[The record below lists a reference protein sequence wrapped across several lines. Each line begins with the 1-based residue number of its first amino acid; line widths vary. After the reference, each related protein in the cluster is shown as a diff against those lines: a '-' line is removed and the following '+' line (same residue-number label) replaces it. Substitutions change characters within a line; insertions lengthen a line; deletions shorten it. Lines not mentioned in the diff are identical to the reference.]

1 MYDIMWYDIDIMW
14 YDIMW
19 YYVYYSKNSMVMDI
33 KKC

>member
-1 MYDIMWYDIDIMW
+1 MYDIMWYDIMW
-14 YDIMW
+14 YDNMW